1 MDFQPMRC
9 SKRTFACPTL
19 VGGHGAWVGVE
30 FASQELGCQSLVKE
44 IVRNTIPK
52 ASGSQ
57 IKFFTQKESSTD
69 EIDPSRYTGGIV
81 AKYKSIA
88 QYANVWVRCFGKRW
102 YSFLYN

>member
-57 IKFFTQKESSTD
+57 IKFLRKKNRVQM
-69 EIDPSRYTGGIV
+69 
-81 AKYKSIA
+81 KSISLGTRVESL
-88 QYANVWVRCFGKRW
+88 QSTNRLPSTPTCG
-102 YSFLYN
+102 